1 MATEKVLLGR
11 LHCLPPIIDERARV
25 LILGS
30 FPSEASLAARH
41 YYAHKQN
48 QFWRI
53 MAALLAL
60 PVTEMEYPE
69 KQRALQNAGIAVWD
83 VFASCERQG
92 SLDSAIRQ
100 GIPNDFAALK
110 QRAPALARVCFN
122 GQAAGKFNLH
132 LSQLGLETLV
142 LPSTSPANATW
153 TFERKLAAWQAGLV
167 GLIRQ

>member
-1 MATEKVLLGR
+1 MSGR
-11 LHCLPPIIDERARV
+11 LHCLPPIMDERARV

-30 FPSEASLAARH
+30 FPSEASLAAQH

-53 MAALLAL
+53 MASLLGQPLTEMDYPAKQLAL
-60 PVTEMEYPE
+60 
-69 KQRALQNAGIAVWD
+69 RNAGIAVWD

-100 GIPNDFAALK
+100 GVPNDFAALK
-110 QRAPALARVCFN
+110 QRAPALVRVCFN
-122 GQAAGKFNLH
+122 GQAAGKFNLP
-132 LSQLGLETLV
+132 LAQLGLETLV

-153 TFERKLAAWQAGLV
+153 TFERKLAAWRAGLTDA
-167 GLIRQ
+167 LIAQ